1 MDNELIKMSDCPE
14 IRDRWEPKVG
24 DRVWV
29 KRHFLDMAI
38 TEIEGDNIIHVRTFT
53 KGMPYWRNTRDEL
66 LYIPRIE
73 NMLEWLVPKHYSD
86 WTQVFSKITHS
97 SLYNPFDMPVKG
109 AMALLMHLE
118 HNKTWDG
125 EVWIC

>member
-1 MDNELIKMSDCPE
+1 MDNELIKMCDCPE
-14 IRDRWEPKVG
+14 IRDKWEPKVG

-73 NMLEWLVPKHYSD
+73 
-86 WTQVFSKITHS
+86 
-97 SLYNPFDMPVKG
+97 
-109 AMALLMHLE
+109 
-118 HNKTWDG
+118 
-125 EVWIC
+125 